1 MNNEERRNSPM
12 KKLAVLLAALLV
24 LSCGTTFLAAPSPE
38 LGGSPSPE
46 LGGTPSPEL
55 PGDEDPTPDAG
66 TTTPDSG
73 TTTPDAGTTTPD
85 DVKVAI
91 KDATAVDASGNV
103 VKVILN
109 KVTEAIEKEAAD
121 AAKEKS
127 NGSQVLAIVDVK
139 VEGATFPLTITFNVD
154 GIKAAD
160 KGKIYLLHE
169 KANGYWEVIHP
180 SEVADGKIKAT
191 FDSLS
196 PVAIVKVADATT
208 TLPKTGAPVVL
219 PVVALICAAGAA
231 GCAKK
236 VKFN

>member
-55 PGDEDPTPDAG
+55 PGDED
-66 TTTPDSG
+66 
-73 TTTPDAGTTTPD
+73 TTPD

-180 SEVADGKIKAT
+180 SEVADGTITAT